1 MRCICTKKTIKKAI
15 AVICIVATC
24 SIAIVSTGALTR
36 RLYGDVNGDG
46 IISNADVTLLQQYL
60 VKSATLDKYQLIA
73 ANVNGDNYVDVN
85 DATMISK
92 LISGLIDEFPVG
104 DYFVY

>member
-1 MRCICTKKTIKKAI
+1 MKKTIKKAI
-15 AVICIVATC
+15 AVICIVATMC

-46 IISNADVTLLQQYL
+46 IISNADVTLLQRYI

-92 LISGLIDEFPVG
+92 LINGLIDEFPVG